1 VAIAPGTGY
10 NKKMNQLFFLDVDT
24 QRDFMRKDG
33 ALYVP
38 GAERIVPKLRRLF
51 DFARRSGISILS
63 SVDAHAPDDPEFS
76 AFPTHCVKGSEGQK
90 KIDETLIGR
99 PLVLENR
106 PVDRN
111 LVEAVRRYRQII
123 VEKQALDLFTNPVA
137 ERLLRALPARAIVFG
152 VTTEHC
158 VRAAALGLRRRGVSV
173 VLVSDAVCALSPQG
187 EREAL
192 LEMRTAGV
200 ETVTVETLLS
210 LGSS

>member
-1 VAIAPGTGY
+1 MAISLRAGY
-10 NKKMNQLFFLDVDT
+10 NGGMNQLFFLDVDT

-38 GAERIVPKLRRLF
+38 GAERIIPKLRRLF

-63 SVDAHAPDDPEFS
+63 SVDAHAPDDPEFGT
-76 AFPTHCVKGSEGQK
+76 FPPHCVKGSEGQK
-90 KIDETLIGR
+90 KIDDTLIGR

-111 LVEAVRRYRQII
+111 LVEAVRRYGQII
-123 VEKQALDLFTNPVA
+123 VEKQTLDLFSNPVA
-137 ERLLRALPARAIVFG
+137 ERLLRALPARAVVFG

-158 VRAAALGLRRRGVSV
+158 VRAAALGLRSRGVSV
-173 VLVSDAVCALSPQG
+173 VLVGDAVRALSPQG

-192 LEMRTAGV
+192 SEMQAAGV
-200 ETVTVETLLS
+200 ETVTVETLLE
-210 LGSS
+210 LGAS